1 MALPFCL
8 IFRPDGTLSDVA
20 NLPDRLVNR
29 DPESILKML
38 KHSFMLGE
46 AERFR
51 RFCAEPPGYTVCSG
65 YMTLF
70 RINGFGGYQFAFGEK
85 VLIDGQVRIHLYLF
99 RKYRHL
105 FEFTAP
111 MYQRFIRASQAL
123 NGETDTVL
131 TPAAALIDDK
141 APSLFYSEE
150 SITDIQEL
158 TEKIL
163 RYLSEDPVFAGNRL
177 TLIEQGERDPYRY
190 LIRFSSPAY
199 THLLYALLA
208 TVISLSRSHE
218 IFISLNDAGSGIGI
232 DIRTDTGIPCPEP
245 LSHAVNLTA
254 IAALVPHCDVM
265 LAFADM
271 LAAGNGF
278 VPSVSLDP
286 GSASFSVSLL
296 VGSDSGLDS
305 DFHYRDPYASLS
317 SVLLEAAGLWHLFTS
332 SVSFDE
338 QKQ

>member
-1 MALPFCL
+1 
-8 IFRPDGTLSDVA
+8 
-20 NLPDRLVNR
+20 
-29 DPESILKML
+29 
-38 KHSFMLGE
+38 MLGE

-65 YMTLF
+65 HMSLF

-158 TEKIL
+158 TPEI
-163 RYLSEDPVFAGNRL
+163 VA
-177 TLIEQGERDPYRY
+177 TLIERVEVRQAQVIDGVKKQEIKIIYI
-190 LIRFSSPAY
+190 L
-199 THLLYALLA
+199 HAL
-208 TVISLSRSHE
+208 ISLH
-218 IFISLNDAGSGIGI
+218 GG
-232 DIRTDTGIPCPEP
+232 
-245 LSHAVNLTA
+245 
-254 IAALVPHCDVM
+254 
-265 LAFADM
+265 
-271 LAAGNGF
+271 
-278 VPSVSLDP
+278 
-286 GSASFSVSLL
+286 
-296 VGSDSGLDS
+296 
-305 DFHYRDPYASLS
+305 
-317 SVLLEAAGLWHLFTS
+317 
-332 SVSFDE
+332 
-338 QKQ
+338 